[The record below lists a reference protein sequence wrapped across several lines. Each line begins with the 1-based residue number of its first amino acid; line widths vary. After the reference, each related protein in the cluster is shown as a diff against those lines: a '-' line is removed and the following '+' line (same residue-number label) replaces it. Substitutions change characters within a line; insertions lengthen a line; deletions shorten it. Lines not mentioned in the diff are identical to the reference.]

1 MENKIH
7 NSKNTTHNSL
17 KFIEIKTEGTLL
29 LFGVNDKK
37 KLVQLYYGTAC
48 NVSDYTDFFQ
58 SPLKGD
64 EHLPACSVFGGND
77 NWGGLR
83 ITHSDSEL
91 SLELKYIK
99 HYSKKIDNDRVQ
111 TVIILSDRIYPLNI
125 ELHCTSYYKD
135 DVITMK
141 RVISHNESKEITLHS
156 YPSAEIVLNP
166 TYNNVYITYLQGL
179 WERENNIVEEKLS
192 AGKKV
197 LENRYGLWSSFGF
210 NPAFMISPYGQ
221 SDENSGTVIGGALAW
236 TGNWKMTF
244 DINHGK
250 LFHDNTERR
259 DLVITAGINDFS
271 SEYHLKQGE
280 VFTTPEFIFTFS
292 ENGKGQISRNLH
304 RWARKNILRDG
315 DKLRSILLNSW
326 EGAYFTFDEDK
337 LLSMMDGLKKMGG
350 EMFVLDDGWFGN
362 GQDARNNAS
371 AGLGDWQTNS
381 EKLPHGLSFLADE
394 AEKRGLKFG
403 IWVEPEMV
411 NPQSKLFRKH
421 PEWAIQQPDRE
432 KILYRS
438 QLVLDLSNPAVRE
451 FVFNSV
457 ANILRKTPGIS
468 YVKWDSNRP
477 FTNIG
482 STYLT
487 EGYKTHLWVEYIK
500 GLYEVYDRLMKE
512 FPNVTFQACA
522 SGGGRIDYGI
532 LKYNHEFWT
541 SDNTDALQRIFIQWG
556 TNFFYPAIATA
567 AHVTICPN
575 HQTGRITPIKY
586 RFDVAMSGRLGLE
599 LNPDN
604 MSEDDLEFA
613 ISAVNEYKRI
623 RNVVY
628 FGDLYRLISPYESD
642 YAALIYVMPD
652 KTRAIMFVYN
662 LTHLLGI
669 PAPEI
674 KIHGLDNGKRYKITE
689 INKQNN
695 LLHSSSDNKV
705 IGGNLLKT
713 KGIKVHFSKP
723 FDSAVFELQES

>member
-1 MENKIH
+1 MNTKI
-7 NSKNTTHNSL
+7 NNNKNTDDNPL
-17 KFIEIKTEGTLL
+17 KLIEINTENSLL
-29 LFGVNDKK
+29 LFGVDTENKM
-37 KLVQLYYGTAC
+37 VQLYYGPAC
-48 NVSDYTDFFQ
+48 SVSGYTDFFQ
-58 SPLKGD
+58 SSLKGD
-64 EHLPACSVFGGND
+64 EHLPGCSVFGGND

-91 SLELKYIK
+91 SIELEYVK
-99 HYSKKIDNDRVQ
+99 HYSERIDNDRTQ
-111 TVIILSDRIYPLNI
+111 TVIVLSDKIYPLNI
-125 ELHCTSYYKD
+125 ELHCTSYYED
-135 DVITMK
+135 DIITMK
-141 RVISHNESKEITLHS
+141 RVISHNESGEITLHS
-156 YPSAEIVLNP
+156 YPSAEITFQPAHNDIYL
-166 TYNNVYITYLQGL
+166 TYLQGL
-179 WERENNIVEEKLS
+179 WERENSIIEEKLS
-192 AGKKV
+192 LGKKV

-210 NPAFMISPYGQ
+210 NPAFMISPYGK

-244 DINHGK
+244 DLNHGK

-259 DLVITAGINDFS
+259 DLVITAGINDFA

-280 VFTTPEFIFTFS
+280 VFATPELILTCS
-292 ENGKGQISRNLH
+292 ENGKGQISRNMH
-304 RWARKNILRDG
+304 RWARKNTLRDG
-315 DKLRSILLNSW
+315 DTPRSILLNSW

-362 GQDARNNAS
+362 GADARNNAS
-371 AGLGDWQTNS
+371 AGLGDWQTNL
-381 EKLPHGLSFLADE
+381 EKLPRGLSFLAEE
-394 AEKRGLKFG
+394 AKKRGLKFG

-411 NPQSKLFRKH
+411 NPQSKLYREH
-421 PEWAIQQPDRE
+421 PEWAIQQPNRE
-432 KILYRS
+432 KILYRN
-438 QLVLDLSNPAVRE
+438 QLVLDLSNPEVRD
-451 FVFNSV
+451 FVYNSV
-457 ANILRKTPGIS
+457 ADILRETPGIS
-468 YVKWDSNRP
+468 YVKWDCNRP

-487 EGYKTHLWVEYIK
+487 EGRKTHLWVEYIR

-512 FPNVTFQACA
+512 FPNVIFQACA

-541 SDNTDALQRIFIQWG
+541 SDNTDALQRIYIQWG
-556 TNFFYPAIATA
+556 TNYFYPAIATA

-575 HQTGRITPIKY
+575 HQTGRTTPIKY

-604 MSEDDLEFA
+604 MTQTELEFA

-623 RNVVY
+623 RNVIC
-628 FGDLYRLISPYESD
+628 FGDLYRLLSPYENE

-652 KTRAIMFVYN
+652 KTSAVMFAYN
-662 LTHLLGI
+662 LTHLLGS

-674 KIHGLDNGKRYKITE
+674 KINGLDTEKQYKITE
-689 INKQNN
+689 INKENSVSHSASDSKVVN
-695 LLHSSSDNKV
+695 GKLLEE
-705 IGGNLLKT
+705 

-723 FDSAVFELQES
+723 FDSAVFELTEA